1 MKITDALKMM
11 EEAQVKS
18 FLPKEEE
25 KLDNKKTSVCVSC
38 WSSKV
43 EYIPSEEL

>member
-1 MKITDALKMM
+1 MKIKDAIKMM

-25 KLDNKKTSVCVSC
+25 KLDNKKP
-38 WSSKV
+38 SKL
-43 EYIPSEEL
+43 IK

>member
-25 KLDNKKTSVCVSC
+25 KLDNKKTSVCISG